1 MPSITA
7 DTTCAAL
14 SESLTEPLPGTAA
27 VATTWLCLEQRGPW
41 GHDALRESHLDPGI
55 GTELDRLASA
65 HGVRVQLIRRPGP
78 HADTPGPRQVLL
90 GNAKPGGRLRE
101 KTIDD
106 PAELL
111 DLDFERIA
119 AGAHDGWGEPADPVL
134 LVCTNGRR
142 DRCCALLGRELI
154 AEIGEHRQDS
164 IWETS
169 HTGGHRFAPAAVL
182 LPSGYTY
189 GRLTARRADSAL
201 AAASAGEV
209 SLDGL
214 RGRSPWSRAGQAA
227 ELAVRRELGENRL
240 DALEVGEADETGGS
254 TVVRVHHRDGRDWRV
269 AVHARELD
277 PPRPNS
283 CGKGAVR
290 PVSFEARIIRP
301 WPTPS
306 PSV

>member
-1 MPSITA
+1 MRSTTA

-14 SESLTEPLPGTAA
+14 SQALTEPLPGTAA
-27 VATTWLCLEQRGPW
+27 VASAWLCLEQRGPW
-41 GHDALRESHLDPGI
+41 GHNALLESHLDPGI
-55 GTELDRLASA
+55 GAELDRRASA
-65 HGVRVQLIRRPGP
+65 HGVRVQLIRHPGP
-78 HADTPGPRQVLL
+78 HPDTSGPRQVLI
-90 GNAKPGGRLRE
+90 GHAEPGGWLRE

-111 DLDFERIA
+111 DLDFQRIA
-119 AGAHDGWGEPADPVL
+119 AGRHDGWGEQASPVL

-154 AEIGEHRQDS
+154 AEISEHHRDA

-189 GRLTARRADSAL
+189 GRLTTHQVDSAL
-201 AAASAGEV
+201 AAAAAGKV

-214 RGRSPWSRAGQAA
+214 RGRSAWSRSGQAA
-227 ELAVRRELGENRL
+227 ELAVRHELGESL
-240 DALEVGEADETGGS
+240 QDALEVDETEETAES
-254 TVVRVHHRDGRDWRV
+254 TVVRVRHRDGRDWRV
-269 AVHARELD
+269 AVRPRELD

-283 CGKGAVR
+283 CGKEAVR
-290 PVSFEARIIRP
+290 PVSLEARIIRP
-301 WPTPS
+301 
-306 PSV
+306 